1 MSLLDALNTFK
12 FFKSSPTRMLIEESC
27 HNVTKSQSL
36 TSNFCKYGVAWKIF
50 GESDSNGFAARL
62 SCRIDKN
69 KLDFYE
75 IKVYGRLTI

>member
-1 MSLLDALNTFK
+1 MFLMSLLDALNTFK

-62 SCRIDKN
+62 SYKINKN
-69 KLDFYE
+69 ILGF
-75 IKVYGRLTI
+75 I